1 MAASG
6 LSSQASL
13 SWRDLSGGCRMSSAP
28 VSWLRGV
35 RKSLLAGLAVLFCLA
50 TAAALGTWWLWPPQ
64 PYVVLPGS
72 DSATHIQF
80 SRDGTLLA
88 ACSKEDTILVWETA
102 AGR

>member
-1 MAASG
+1 
-6 LSSQASL
+6 
-13 SWRDLSGGCRMSSAP
+13 MSSAP

-102 AGR
+102 AGRLRFPL